1 MRNWQ
6 FPETFIEGHSNM
18 GRPGLGH
25 PAPIKIRCE
34 LMLPGAA
41 GRFLRRYAGEGH
53 VHASVPVQHA
63 DSKD

>member
-1 MRNWQ
+1 
-6 FPETFIEGHSNM
+6 M